1 MRIKCAGCWCHSL
14 TKTSDGHYICDN
26 CKLIQPVI
34 EASMSIP
41 LRVDFAGSWL
51 DVPRY
56 AIPGAFVVNC
66 AISPLVV
73 YDPFMRAL
81 LWDDGTPPSAKPL
94 PMRHE
99 KRIVPNGS
107 GLGTSAAWHILNG
120 RDAIAEELA
129 SGCGWQDPAVL
140 QRAGLCVWASGATPV
155 LVDWDRGDWLRGH
168 MALYWTG
175 KTHNSSKIAEMER
188 SYVHI
193 AGAADHAAKAVQYQS
208 LDGLSWAVQL
218 TYERQLREGMER
230 LPEAG
235 LAWKYCG
242 AGHGGYAVYL
252 FESHRERDAA
262 VQEKGFMA
270 VEPYCK

>member
-1 MRIKCAGCWCHSL
+1 LRIDLAG
-14 TKTSDGHYICDN
+14 G
-26 CKLIQPVI
+26 
-34 EASMSIP
+34 
-41 LRVDFAGSWL
+41 WL

-66 AISPLVV
+66 AISPLVEYV
-73 YDPFMRAL
+73 EIPDVEDLSTTDMSRTRWVMSWPHRL
-81 LWDDGTPPSAKPL
+81 PP
-94 PMRHE
+94 
-99 KRIVPNGS
+99 GS

-120 RDAIAEELA
+120 RDALAEELA
-129 SGCGWQDPAVL
+129 QGCGWQDPAIISET
-140 QRAGLCVWASGATPV
+140 GLCCWASGPTPV
-155 LVDWDRGDWLRGH
+155 LVQKDRGDWLRGH

-175 KTHNSSKIAEMER
+175 KSHDSSKIAEMER
-188 SYVHI
+188 SYVHL

-208 LDGLSWAVQL
+208 LDTLSWAVQL
-218 TYERQLREGMER
+218 TYERQLREGMDR

-252 FESHRERDAA
+252 FETQAQRDAA
-262 VQEKGFMA
+262 VKEKGFMA